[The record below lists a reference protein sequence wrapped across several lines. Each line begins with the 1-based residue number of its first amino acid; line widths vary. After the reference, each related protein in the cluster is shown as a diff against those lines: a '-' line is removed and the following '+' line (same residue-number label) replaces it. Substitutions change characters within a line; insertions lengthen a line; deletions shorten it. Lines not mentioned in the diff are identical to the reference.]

1 MTDSQLSATLTS
13 ILDILTAINTRVQAG
28 AFADD
33 HGEADAI
40 AKVREL
46 VAGRPSPTALRP

>member
-1 MTDSQLSATLTS
+1 MVDSQLSAILGE
-13 ILDILTAINTRVQAG
+13 ILDILAALNTRLQAG
-28 AFADD
+28 AYADD